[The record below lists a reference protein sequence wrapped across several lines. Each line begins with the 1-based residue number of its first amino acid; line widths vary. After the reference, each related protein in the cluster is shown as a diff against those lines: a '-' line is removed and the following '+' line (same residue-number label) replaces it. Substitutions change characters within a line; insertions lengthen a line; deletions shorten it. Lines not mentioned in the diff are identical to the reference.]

1 MTGPP
6 LRSGPVADATGLL
19 GVPLVGLTIS
29 PIGSPKARRRTRIG
43 DDIRQRKHKSAQET
57 DRARTGLGIRP
68 VLERVIIERLRRG
81 PGETLQHRTAYYQ

>member
-6 LRSGPVADATGLL
+6 LRSAPVADTTRLL

-29 PIGSPKARRRTRIG
+29 PIGPLKH
-43 DDIRQRKHKSAQET
+43 DDERESATTYVSGSKNPRKKQTEREL
-57 DRARTGLGIRP
+57 DRGIRR
-68 VLERVIIERLRRG
+68 VLDRVIIERLRRG